1 MSERDAFDDEQ
12 EHAQAPEKN
21 DAPAD
26 RDFPSAADFDD
37 PPQAAAE
44 QADEESAAGG
54 AGVMSTAAE
63 PEAAPE
69 AGGGTAGE
77 EELDVKVF
85 KDAAERNKKPASGT
99 ASPEKLKKNV
109 IVAAA
114 AAIIGLV
121 LILTTM
127 VPEFTKKKPKQTA
140 REKTDA
146 SAIQGSNYRAMAPR
160 KPNKETEELV
170 FQPEEIVVEPPKQ
183 DMIAP
188 KYHYQEPQPQT
199 VTGGGG
205 SGGNYPTRPYTKED
219 RLQSKTITGIKGL
232 TPTQQ
237 QYATAD
243 YRYSNPQT
251 PIAANASA
259 ANANNPY
266 AKYGLPSKEDMI
278 NQVMAAAGMGTQAQ
292 QTQPYAG
299 VNTPYNA
306 QNDKGS
312 KMSFYNQGRENTGNG
327 VWLGEATIWQGTIF
341 PATLLSAVNTD
352 LPGEAVAM
360 ITKNIYYSLD
370 GRLLLIPQN
379 TRLFGT
385 YNSSI
390 SYSQSRVQV
399 GLHTLIRPDG
409 FTMNLGNMQATD
421 KRGAAGLRG
430 IINDHPFEY
439 IKALGLISA
448 FRILT
453 TELNNSTAALQN
465 QYVQNLVADSQ
476 NIIATFS
483 QKLID
488 RAMDVQ
494 QSITIRAGTTIN
506 VVVSNTLALP
516 PLDPYPVTAQY
527 RR

>member
-1 MSERDAFDDEQ
+1 
-12 EHAQAPEKN
+12 
-21 DAPAD
+21 
-26 RDFPSAADFDD
+26 
-37 PPQAAAE
+37 
-44 QADEESAAGG
+44 
-54 AGVMSTAAE
+54 
-63 PEAAPE
+63 
-69 AGGGTAGE
+69 
-77 EELDVKVF
+77 
-85 KDAAERNKKPASGT
+85 
-99 ASPEKLKKNV
+99 
-109 IVAAA
+109 
-114 AAIIGLV
+114 
-121 LILTTM
+121 
-127 VPEFTKKKPKQTA
+127 
-140 REKTDA
+140 
-146 SAIQGSNYRAMAPR
+146 
-160 KPNKETEELV
+160 
-170 FQPEEIVVEPPKQ
+170 
-183 DMIAP
+183 MIDP

-199 VTGGGG
+199 VTGSG
-205 SGGNYPTRPYTKED
+205 GGNYPTRPYTKED

-237 QYATAD
+237 QYAAAD

-278 NQVMAAAGMGTQAQ
+278 NQVMAAAGMGTPQTP
-292 QTQPYAG
+292 QTQPYMTAG
-299 VNTPYNA
+299 TPYNA
-306 QNDKGS
+306 QNDQGG

-327 VWLGEATIWQGTIF
+327 VWLGEAAIWQGAIF

-360 ITKNIYYSLD
+360 ITKNIYSSLD

-399 GLHTLIRPDG
+399 GWHTLIRPDG
-409 FTMNLGNMQATD
+409 FTMNLGNMQAAD
-421 KRGAAGLRG
+421 KRGAAGLPG

-465 QYVQNLVADSQ
+465 QYVQNLAADSQ
-476 NIIATFS
+476 NITAAFS

-494 QSITIRAGTTIN
+494 PSIIIRAETTIN
-506 VVVSNTLALP
+506 VVASNTLALP